1 MLETILGAARKV
13 GGRLVVVDA
22 IGTDA
27 RRFYVHHDFRP
38 LPNDDCRP
46 LPNDDCRLVIELST
60 VARALGA
67 AWP

>member
-1 MLETILGAARKV
+1 VLETILGAARKV

-38 LPNDDCRP
+38 LPNDDCR
-46 LPNDDCRLVIELST
+46 LVIELST